1 MRIWCQSYKSKY
13 EPREEALST
22 RNPNLNSHILNLGF
36 VWRKEHEWRHEF
48 AIGAFSFRS
57 TATFEISTLFRYK
70 MLTPD
75 LAIYI
80 SWVNFSPHNGVLWVH
95 HFWWWGHSC
104 VKFGSSKPFA
114 PRFLCSST
122 LALNLG
128 GDAQTFA
135 QNTPARC
142 FRTTEQTEVHLTFNF
157 IFSFPPKK
165 TAVQDASMLMQVCKW
180 DSP

>member
-1 MRIWCQSYKSKY
+1 
-13 EPREEALST
+13 
-22 RNPNLNSHILNLGF
+22 
-36 VWRKEHEWRHEF
+36 
-48 AIGAFSFRS
+48 
-57 TATFEISTLFRYK
+57 

-80 SWVNFSPHNGVLWVH
+80 SWVNFSAHNGLLWVH

-104 VKFGSSKPFA
+104 VKFLVNGSSKPFA

-135 QNTPARC
+135 QNTPGRC
-142 FRTTEQTEVHLTFNF
+142 FHTTEQTEVHLTFNF

-165 TAVQDASMLMQVCKW
+165 LLYKMHPCLCKCVSEILRSFHLHGPHLPP
-180 DSP
+180 DNCLCDLTRGIS